1 MTPFQGL
8 LSPHAEPVGEAEII
22 SVPELARRIDISK
35 ESAYKAVRRGEVP
48 GAFVVGRLVRVN
60 WTAFIQ
66 ATGSSA
72 A

>member
-1 MTPFQGL
+1 MTQLQSRSTPD
-8 LSPHAEPVGEAEII
+8 PEPVTEAEII
-22 SVPELARRIDISK
+22 SVPEWARRIDISK